1 MINILIKV
9 TIIYLAI
16 IPVVRLMGKR
26 QIGELQPSEL
36 VITILLS
43 EVAALTLQNPST
55 PLTVSV
61 LLIFLLSCY
70 EVFSSE
76 LCLKVPII
84 RNLIQGNPVLII
96 RKGKISEKNLKAIRF
111 SIEDL
116 LEALRLKDVYDIDA
130 VDFAY
135 VETNGAVS
143 VKLKNDYKPPT
154 KISRN
159 TPDGKLN
166 CVVIGDGKILYRE
179 FKYCNMTKE
188 KLDNILKK
196 QSVNIA
202 DVLLMTADDSGNYK
216 IIKRSESI

>member
-55 PLTVSV
+55 PLTISV
-61 LLIFLLSCY
+61 VLIFLLACY

-76 LCLKVPII
+76 LCLKIPMI
-84 RNLIQGNPVLII
+84 RNLMQGNPVLII
-96 RKGKISEKNLKAIRF
+96 RKGKILEKNLKAIRF

-143 VKLKNDYKPPT
+143 VNL
-154 KISRN
+154 
-159 TPDGKLN
+159 
-166 CVVIGDGKILYRE
+166 
-179 FKYCNMTKE
+179 
-188 KLDNILKK
+188 
-196 QSVNIA
+196 
-202 DVLLMTADDSGNYK
+202 
-216 IIKRSESI
+216 